1 MHPTVCR
8 ICEAHCGLL
17 ADVED
22 GVVTRLS
29 PDPEHP
35 LSKGYVCPKGPRFV
49 GVQNAPDRLLR
60 PRWRGQ
66 EVSWDVALDRVSAG
80 LVRPAIYL
88 GNPGSQSLGALVG
101 VERLRRA
108 LSAPLYT
115 ALSLDNAAQIV
126 VAEGAFGNPLH
137 TFVADY
143 DGSDLIVLFGTDPLS
158 SQASQMQSNPGAVH
172 SLLKARERLVVVDP
186 RASMTAKAAGW
197 HLAPRVGTDAFL
209 LAGLLRALG
218 SPLPVER
225 FTPAFVEA
233 TCALPAGSVERLA
246 ARLRSARQPLVWSG
260 LGVLLGPHPTLGAW
274 LTLALQ
280 AAASWPGGWR
290 WQPGAVPVARLAP
303 FSALKARA
311 GRPPEVLGALPC
323 GELAGAIEAGEVRS
337 LVVVA
342 GNPLVSFPDTKRLRQ
357 ALGSLDLLV
366 CIDQMEN
373 DTGRLAHALLPA
385 ATWLEREEVDIP
397 FAALKPVPHLQHL
410 AAVVP
415 PRGEARPDEAILG
428 ALARRAGGWP
438 WPSAM
443 TLARLAVA
451 TTAPFSWARLLAAPR
466 GLTGRPA
473 APGSPGPGPR
483 PRLDDPARIAELA
496 ALSPPPAGLRLI
508 TSVRPPTTMNSWLG
522 APARTVRAH
531 PDDLPGPRV
540 RVVGPAGTLELDAVA
555 DDTLARGTVV
565 LAYGSA
571 DHNANVLIGS
581 DLDPGAGVPRSNGS
595 LVTLER
601 V

>member
-1 MHPTVCR
+1 MTPTVCR

-17 ADVED
+17 AEVEA

-49 GVQNAPDRLLR
+49 HVQNSPKRLLR

-66 EVSWDVALDRVSAG
+66 GVSWDVALARVAEG

-108 LSAPLYT
+108 LAAPLYT

-137 TFVADY
+137 TFVSDY

-172 SLLKARERLVVVDP
+172 SLLRARERLVVVDP
-186 RASMTAKAAGW
+186 RASMTAKAAAW
-197 HLAPRVGTDAFL
+197 HLAPRVGTDVFL

-225 FTPAFVEA
+225 FTSEFVEA
-233 TCALPAGSVERLA
+233 TCALPAGSVVRLA
-246 ARLRSARQPLVWSG
+246 DRLRSARQPLVWSG

-274 LTLALQ
+274 LTLAVQ
-280 AAASWPGGWR
+280 EAASWPGGWR
-290 WQPGAVPVARLAP
+290 RQPGAVPVARLAP
-303 FSALKARA
+303 FSRLRART
-311 GRPPEVLGALPC
+311 GRPPEVLGALPS

-342 GNPLVSFPDTKRLRQ
+342 GNPLVSFPDSERIHK
-357 ALGSLDLLV
+357 ALSSLDLLV
-366 CIDQMEN
+366 FIDQMEN
-373 DTGRLAHALLPA
+373 ETGRLAHALLPA
-385 ATWLEREEVDIP
+385 ATWLERNEVDLP
-397 FAALKPVPHLQHL
+397 FAALKPVPHLQYL
-410 AAVVP
+410 PAVVP
-415 PRGEARPDEAILG
+415 PRGEARPDEDILG

-443 TLARLAVA
+443 VLARLAVA
-451 TTAPFSWARLLAAPR
+451 TTAPFSWAKLLAAPR
-466 GLTGRPA
+466 GLNGKSA
-473 APGSPGPGPR
+473 GPGPR
-483 PRLDDPARIAELA
+483 PRLDDPARLAELA
-496 ALSPPPAGLRLI
+496 ALAPPPPGLRLI
-508 TSVRPPTTMNSWLG
+508 TSIRPPTTMNSWLG
-522 APARTVRAH
+522 SAQRTVRAH
-531 PDDLPGPRV
+531 SDDLPGARV
-540 RVVGPAGTLELDAVA
+540 RVIGPAGSLELDAVA

-565 LAYGSA
+565 VAYGSGS
-571 DHNANVLIGS
+571 HNANVLIGG
-581 DLDPGAGVPRSNGS
+581 DLDPGAGVPRSNGTI
-595 LVTLER
+595 VRLEA